1 MDDLRSVEG
10 GTRVAQHDP
19 IVETRGAETGI
30 HAWEL
35 RAGAALPP
43 RRDADE
49 SPRAEGIAHHE
60 RTTRVTLAGI
70 SSGLGRA
77 HHRAWIHRRS
87 IELVSALARCIADDS
102 HVGFLQEIRGWA
114 AFGGCTPADDSCNC
128 ARCPYRRLAWLDH
141 SQRLVRSSPI
151 QPEHCDVVLIRDGVV
166 GSVHVH

>member
-19 IVETRGAETGI
+19 IVETRA
-30 HAWEL
+30 
-35 RAGAALPP
+35 P
-43 RRDADE
+43 RRVYTPGNSGLAQPCPHDVMPTRAHAPRE
-49 SPRAEGIAHHE
+49 S
-60 RTTRVTLAGI
+60 RTIRVTLAGI

-77 HHRAWIHRRS
+77 HHRAWIHQRS

-114 AFGGCTPADDSCNC
+114 AFGGCTPADDSYNR
-128 ARCPYRRLAWLDH
+128 ARCPYRRLARLDH
-141 SQRLVRSSPI
+141 SQRLVRGSPI